1 MEALPI
7 HGWDYTVAFHNAY
20 TELGAR
26 YGVPLVPFVL
36 MNVIANRDMMQ
47 PDRAHPNAAGA
58 KAIADNIWP
67 YLKRVVEEKAVT
79 DVRGLRL

>member
-20 TELGAR
+20 AELAKK
-26 YGVPLVPFVL
+26 YDVPLVPFIL
-36 MNVIANRDMMQ
+36 MNVIGNRDLMQ

-58 KAIADNIWP
+58 RAIADNIWP
-67 YLKRVVEEKAVT
+67 YLEPLLAGKAARQHV
-79 DVRGLRL
+79 